1 MLQAAILES
10 VSRAAARTT
19 LADGLTVTITV
30 RDVAPTRPTRQQSA
44 DDPALDVMQTRY
56 LGGAALVG
64 EVRDARQQLVA
75 TVRHRYFSPA
85 IREAALSPDP
95 WGDARLAIE
104 QFTARLIKA
113 CRKLRALGALSAVA
127 GRLVRAVR
135 IVGMHRR
142 HPRRVRGQTHR
153 SRPPRRWRCPADWT
167 AASRSCR
174 QATPAAARSTVR
186 VCGAADMLSA
196 TTMAAPSSA
205 TRA

>member
-1 MLQAAILES
+1 MRYPSCAAALALAALLS
-10 VSRAAARTT
+10 GAAAAVSAGQLPVTAVEFTPEVQDKLRQYGARGGGGAAGCRPRVRVAAAARTT
-19 LADGLTVTITV
+19 LAEGLTVTITV

-64 EVRDARQQLVA
+64 EVRDAHQQLVA

-113 CRKLRALGALSAVA
+113 CRKLA
-127 GRLVRAVR
+127 
-135 IVGMHRR
+135 H
-142 HPRRVRGQTHR
+142 
-153 SRPPRRWRCPADWT
+153 
-167 AASRSCR
+167 
-174 QATPAAARSTVR
+174 
-186 VCGAADMLSA
+186 
-196 TTMAAPSSA
+196 
-205 TRA
+205 

>member
-1 MLQAAILES
+1 MRYPSCAAALALAALLGGAAAAVSAGQLPVTAVEFTPEVQDKLRQYGAPEAAVLQAAILES

-85 IREAALSPDP
+85 IRDAALSPDP

-113 CRKLRALGALSAVA
+113 CRKLP
-127 GRLVRAVR
+127 
-135 IVGMHRR
+135 H
-142 HPRRVRGQTHR
+142 
-153 SRPPRRWRCPADWT
+153 
-167 AASRSCR
+167 
-174 QATPAAARSTVR
+174 
-186 VCGAADMLSA
+186 
-196 TTMAAPSSA
+196 
-205 TRA
+205 